1 MRSDQRGCI
10 FSQHDLSSDWLWE
23 KRERN
28 QRRLQDLGAGQQ
40 KDGVAIYK
48 TGKTRMS
55 SVSGGGEQ
63 VRVGFLSC
71 AVKSPD

>member
-1 MRSDQRGCI
+1 MINVDV
-10 FSQHDLSSDWLWE
+10 FSVNMICLQIGYGK